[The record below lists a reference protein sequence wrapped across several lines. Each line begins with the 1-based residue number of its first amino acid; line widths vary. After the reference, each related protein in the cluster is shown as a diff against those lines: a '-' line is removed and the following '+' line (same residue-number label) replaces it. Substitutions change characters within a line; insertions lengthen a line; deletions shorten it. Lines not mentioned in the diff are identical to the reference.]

1 MRLRAHYGL
10 LLKAAQW
17 TDSSLPLEWGSP
29 GNSHSIE
36 DLQVTVPHFV
46 FQTISLGDTLPLPTR
61 FLSMEET
68 HQLRGRVLFGVFE
81 LDLRAGELRKDS
93 LRVRLQEQPFQVLAM
108 LLEHP
113 GEVVTREELQK
124 KLWPADTFVD
134 FDHGLN
140 KAISKIR
147 EALGDSAESPRFVET
162 VTRRG
167 YRFLTEVKPAD
178 VPPVRS
184 PELTTQLHPE
194 LGSGDRADLVGESAE
209 PKQVLPSL
217 AWKISAFVL
226 LLLTASVVAWKL
238 RAWNRPSS
246 VIHSLA
252 VLPLES
258 LSNDAS
264 QDYFADGMTDQLI
277 SDLGQI
283 SALRVISR
291 TSVMT
296 YKHARKPL
304 PQIAGEL
311 NVDAVV
317 EGTVL
322 RSGDQVRITAQLI
335 EAATD
340 KHLWSQSYEGE
351 LRDTLALQSK
361 VAGAIANQIR
371 INLNPQEQAALK
383 TVKVVNPQAYE
394 SYLKG
399 RYFWNKRTGDALKV
413 ALAYFN
419 EAIDEDP
426 NYAQAYSG
434 LADTY
439 ALLGDWQYAV
449 MSTKE
454 ALPKAKAAAIKALE
468 LDSLLSEAHTSLG
481 YSLRAFDWD
490 FDSAGKEFQRAIE
503 LNPGYA
509 TAHHWNAMNLGL
521 LDRPKEALVEMRKA
535 ENLDPL
541 SLIINADLAEFLL
554 LTHSYDESLEQ
565 SRKTI
570 EMDASFALGHK
581 QLGDAYLLKQMDKE
595 AVAELQKAV
604 RLSRGS
610 PICIADLARAYVA
623 SGKINEAAKL
633 LSDLEKGSNTSFT
646 NAPQIA
652 MIYASMGDS
661 DQAMYWLE
669 RAYKERFNPSVLL
682 RSGFDPLRSDPRF
695 EDLMR
700 RIGLPR

>member
-1 MRLRAHYGL
+1 MR
-10 LLKAAQW
+10 
-17 TDSSLPLEWGSP
+17 
-29 GNSHSIE
+29 E
-36 DLQVTVPHFV
+36 D
-46 FQTISLGDTLPLPTR
+46 D
-61 FLSMEET
+61 
-68 HQLRGRVLFGVFE
+68 QLHGHLCFGVFE
-81 LDLRAGELRKDS
+81 LDLRAGELRKHG

-108 LLEHP
+108 LLDHP

-140 KAISKIR
+140 KAVNKIR

-162 VTRRG
+162 IARRG
-167 YRFLTEVKPAD
+167 YRFLAEVKVAD
-178 VPPVRS
+178 AVPVRS
-184 PELTTQLHPE
+184 PELATQPRSAAEARDRPGPPGQLAMPRHP
-194 LGSGDRADLVGESAE
+194 
-209 PKQVLPSL
+209 LPSL
-217 AWKISAFVL
+217 GWKTLVFVL
-226 LLLTASVVAWKL
+226 LVLMASLAAWKL
-238 RAWNRPSS
+238 HSWNRPPS
-246 VIHSLA
+246 VIRSLA

-264 QDYFADGMTDQLI
+264 QDYFADGMTDELI
-277 SDLGQI
+277 ADLGQI

-291 TSVMT
+291 TSVMA

-304 PQIAGEL
+304 PQIAREL

-335 EAATD
+335 DASSD

-361 VAGAIANQIR
+361 VASAIADQIR

-383 TVKVVNPQAYE
+383 SVKVVNPEAYE

-399 RYFWNKRTGDALKV
+399 RFFWNKRTAEGLKV

-419 EAIDEDP
+419 QAIEEDP
-426 NYAQAYSG
+426 KYAQAYSG

-449 MSTKE
+449 MTSKE

-468 LDSLLSEAHTSLG
+468 LDSALGEAHNSLAFC
-481 YSLRAFDWD
+481 LDAFDWD
-490 FDSAGKEFQRAIE
+490 LDSAGKEFRRAIE

-509 TAHHWNAMNLGL
+509 TAHHWYAWHLSLLGRY
-521 LDRPKEALVEMRKA
+521 DEAIAEMRKA

-541 SLIINADLAEFLL
+541 SLIINADLAELL
-554 LTHSYDESLEQ
+554 VIAHSYDESIQQ

-570 EMDASFALGHK
+570 EMDPNFALAHN
-581 QLGDAYLLKQMDKE
+581 QLAQAYLQKHMPEE
-595 AVAELQKAV
+595 AVPELQKAV
-604 RLSRGS
+604 QLSGGS
-610 PICIADLARAYVA
+610 PTCVASLARAYAA
-623 SGKINEAAKL
+623 SGKRGEAVKL
-633 LSDLEKGSNTSFT
+633 LKDLKKRSGPSYSDASE
-646 NAPQIA
+646 IA
-652 MIYASMGDS
+652 AIYASLGDS
-661 DQAMYWLE
+661 DQAMDWLE
-669 RAYKERFNPSVLL
+669 KAYEERFNPGVLL
-682 RSGFDPLRSDPRF
+682 RPGYDPLRSDPRF
-695 EDLMR
+695 QDLLR
-700 RIGLPR
+700 RVGLPR